1 MGLKGETYK
10 QRTMSQLENWAKG
23 KSIHNK
29 KDDECCPDFSCC
41 NKKIKTSIA
50 ERVKFME
57 LYKEGGITAIAQL
70 SADYSSKAI
79 ATEGHIVRS
88 SRPMKHFEDDG
99 AYAD

>member
-10 QRTMSQLENWAKG
+10 QRTMSQLENWAQG

-41 NKKIKTSIA
+41 NKKMDTPLSERKT
-50 ERVKFME
+50 FME
-57 LYKEGGITAIAQL
+57 LYKEGGINAIAHL
-70 SADYSSKAI
+70 SAEYLGKAI
-79 ATEGHIVRS
+79 VTAGHKVKT
-88 SRPMKHFEDDG
+88 SRPLKHFEDDG